1 MCFLLNGLLFP
12 VYKALSCRVSHWPLT
27 TSHDFMPLWQGG
39 CFISQAKKQKANCFD
54 LKGTKNHPDFESPLE
69 TALRYT
75 EQSTKVR
82 FLHRKNYLTPSQK
95 PGGKQVCFC
104 LSLLSL
110 WLFKHICYQRLQEF
124 KHSMSRKHQGIPEVS
139 IWPPSMWS
147 WKAHLYQK
155 DGNHLAGFQGA
166 FLALIQFC

>member
-1 MCFLLNGLLFP
+1 MVYCFQFTKHCHVECLIDLSQQATILCHCDKEAASFHRQRNRKP
-12 VYKALSCRVSHWPLT
+12 TALIWRES
-27 TSHDFMPLWQGG
+27 
-39 CFISQAKKQKANCFD
+39 
-54 LKGTKNHPDFESPLE
+54 KNHPDFESPLE